1 MPQRLNRNIGVF
13 VKVSGFTFVRN
24 VVKYDYPVV
33 ESIRSIL
40 PVVDE
45 FIVNVGRCDD
55 GTLEL
60 IRSIGDQKIRI
71 VESVWDETLRKDGL
85 IYAQQTN
92 IALSHCTGDWAF
104 YIQADEVVH
113 EDDLPMIQE
122 AMHRHLGNTK
132 VKGLL
137 FRYLHFIADYWSTNP
152 WFYHKAVRIIRNNG
166 DVESCGDAVG
176 FHLKATQQ
184 YLQSGPKE
192 WIAPAG
198 GRVFHYGWVKDPQ
211 TMLAKVKEQIA
222 VYHGAT
228 PPPKQAALYR
238 QKTFQYEDYAVLKE
252 FAGQHPSVMQQRIH
266 AARRW
271 GPRRNRWLNWRFYL
285 EIVRRGFRG

>member
-1 MPQRLNRNIGVF
+1 M
-13 VKVSGFTFVRN
+13 KVSGFTFVRN

-33 ESIRSIL
+33 ESIRSVL

-60 IRSIGDQKIRI
+60 IRSIGDPKIKI
-71 VESVWDETLRKDGL
+71 VESIWDETLREDGL

-92 IALSHCTGDWAF
+92 IALAHCIGDWAF

-113 EDDLPMIQE
+113 EDDLPVIQE
-122 AMHRHLGNTK
+122 AMRHHLGNPE

-152 WFYHKAVRIIRNNG
+152 WYYHKAVRIIRNNG
-166 DVESCGDAVG
+166 EVESCGDAVG

-192 WIAPAG
+192 WIAPSN
-198 GRVFHYGWVKDPQ
+198 GRVFHYGWVKDPK
-211 TMLAKVKEQIA
+211 TMTEKKREQVA
-222 VYHGAT
+222 VYHGGGHVPAAEA
-228 PPPKQAALYR
+228 KQLSHDS
-238 QKTFQYEDYAVLKE
+238 FQFEDYAMLKE
-252 FAGQHPSVMQQRIH
+252 FGGSHPVVMADRLQSSRRW
-266 AARRW
+266 AARRS
-271 GPRRNRWLNWRFYL
+271 RWLNWRFYQM
-285 EIVRRGFRG
+285 IFQRGFRG

>member
-1 MPQRLNRNIGVF
+1 M
-13 VKVSGFTFVRN
+13 KVSGFTFVRN

-33 ESIRSIL
+33 ESIRSVL

-45 FIVNVGRCDD
+45 FIVNVGLCDD

-60 IRSIGDQKIRI
+60 IRSIGDPKIKI

-92 IALSHCTGDWAF
+92 IALSHCTGDWAL

-113 EDDLPMIQE
+113 EDDLPAIQE
-122 AMHRHLGNTK
+122 AMRRELGNPE

-166 DVESCGDAVG
+166 EVESCGDAVG

-192 WIAPAG
+192 WIAPSD

-228 PPPKQAALYR
+228 PPPKQAALYQ
-238 QKTFQYEDYAVLKE
+238 QKTFQYEDYAMLKE
-252 FAGQHPSVMQQRIH
+252 FNGSHPAVMAERLRSSQRW
-266 AARRW
+266 AA
-271 GPRRNRWLNWRFYL
+271 RRNRWLNLRFYREVL
-285 EIVRRGFRG
+285 RRGFRG

>member
-1 MPQRLNRNIGVF
+1 M
-13 VKVSGFTFVRN
+13 KVSGFTFCRN

-33 ESIRSIL
+33 ESIRSVL

-60 IRSIGDQKIRI
+60 IRSIGDPKIRI

-113 EDDLPMIQE
+113 EDDLPIIQE
-122 AMHRHLGNTK
+122 AMRKHLGNPA

-166 DVESCGDAVG
+166 EVESCGDAVG

-192 WIAPAG
+192 WLPYSGAHI
-198 GRVFHYGWVKDPQ
+198 FHYGWVKDPK
-211 TMLAKVKEQIA
+211 TMLAKVKEQIT

-228 PPPKQAALYR
+228 PPPQQAVLYT
-238 QKTFQYEDYAVLKE
+238 QDAFQYEDYAVLKE
-252 FAGQHPSVMQQRIH
+252 FSDRHPSVMQAKIGRAQRW
-266 AARRW
+266 R
-271 GPRRNRWLNWRFYL
+271 PRRNRWLTWRFYR
-285 EIVRRGFRG
+285 EIARRGFRG